1 MKELQNELET
11 EKEQEQ
17 KTKRIIIR
25 VRNVMKHEF
34 DIVDGRMT
42 IMAALRTM
50 KHVETKSLIVDKR
63 DDDDEYGMLLI
74 SDIAKQV
81 LALDRSPERIN
92 VYEIMSKPLLSVDPE
107 MDIRFSAR
115 LFDQFGLSRA
125 PVLQDGK
132 IIGIVSYTDMVL
144 KGFLNYDDYVV

>member
-1 MKELQNELET
+1 MKM
-11 EKEQEQ
+11 
-17 KTKRIIIR
+17 KRNIIR
-25 VRNVMKHEF
+25 VRDVMKHEF
-34 DIVDGRMT
+34 DIVDGRAT
-42 IMAALRTM
+42 IMEALQTM

-63 DDDDEYGMLLI
+63 EEDDEYGMLLI

-92 VYEIMSKPLLSVDPE
+92 VYEIMSKPLLSVDPD
-107 MDIRFSAR
+107 MDIRYCAR

-125 PVLQDGK
+125 PVLQEGK

-144 KGFLNYDDYVV
+144 KGFLDFKVDIV